1 MEELVRYIVSNMVEN
16 PEDAN
21 VTSEKESDKV
31 TIIHI
36 RAKKDAIGKIIGKN
50 GKLANS
56 IRLIVK
62 SASLKSN
69 VRYVVKISE
78 LESV

>member
-16 PEDAN
+16 PDDVT
-21 VTSEKESDKV
+21 VTSEKESEKV
-31 TIIHI
+31 TIINI
-36 RAKKDAIGKIIGKN
+36 CAKKEAMGKIIGKN

-56 IRLIVK
+56 IRTIVK

-69 VRYVVKISE
+69 IRYVVKIVE
-78 LESV
+78 A